1 MSSLRRNTLIF
12 KIICS
17 HENIPVQIIY
27 QFLHCNGDIKQLIN
41 QQMYC
46 VGALIGYILILL
58 YVVIIAYTLA
68 TNDKQD

>member
-1 MSSLRRNTLIF
+1 MSSLRRNTLIS

-17 HENIPVQIIY
+17 HENIPVQIIN
-27 QFLHCNGDIKQLIN
+27 QFMHCNGDIKQLIN

-58 YVVIIAYTLA
+58 YVIIIVYTYFMKLRPL
-68 TNDKQD
+68 